1 MFWQAYRYIL
11 QNMDKKDSHIELLD
25 RFFRG
30 LTSPEEDVQLKSWIK
45 QPDFQQKFSAYYQQC
60 WALAPDTMDKA
71 VQNEMFTELL
81 SQIDASSTTETKVLK
96 TRNRFLRQIGRYAAV
111 ACIILAVGSGA
122 YYAGVKRPADDA
134 NTEVT
139 MSVSNGQKADIILAD
154 GTKVYINSDSRIVY
168 DNTYNKKTRMVS
180 LEGEAYFE
188 VAKNPDKRF
197 IVEAKGMQVEA
208 LGTSFNVNAYQNDNK
223 IIASLFSGSVRVSYD
238 RHVAILKPHESV
250 KVDLLNRSFS
260 RYKDESMQNIALW
273 RKNEITFDG
282 EPLEEITHIM
292 SRLYNTTICIE
303 DESLKKVCYIG
314 TIRNNN
320 LENFIDI
327 INLTTPV
334 VYENKG
340 DTVFLRKRV
349 P

>member
-1 MFWQAYRYIL
+1 MR
-11 QNMDKKDSHIELLD
+11 IELLH
-25 RFFRG
+25 RLIAGTTTEEENRQLMEWFRQCASKEEFFM
-30 LTSPEEDVQLKSWIK
+30 LFETAWKESPDEMPRDVQERMYRRLSRKLDEKKTKTILLRSRFSWK
-45 QPDFQQKFSAYYQQC
+45 VWP
-60 WALAPDTMDKA
+60 
-71 VQNEMFTELL
+71 
-81 SQIDASSTTETKVLK
+81 QI
-96 TRNRFLRQIGRYAAV
+96 AV
-111 ACIILAVGSGA
+111 ACIIIVLGLVNYRMNDKQKQLSTQNFTVLAEKGQRAFITLPDSTKVWLNSDTKIS
-122 YYAGVKRPADDA
+122 YPADYGLKER
-134 NTEVT
+134 NVT
-139 MSVSNGQKADIILAD
+139 LV
-154 GTKVYINSDSRIVY
+154 
-168 DNTYNKKTRMVS
+168 
-180 LEGEAYFE
+180 GEAYFE

-282 EPLEEITHIM
+282 ESLEEITHIM

>member
-1 MFWQAYRYIL
+1 MR
-11 QNMDKKDSHIELLD
+11 IELLH
-25 RFFRG
+25 RLIAG
-30 LTSPEEDVQLKSWIK
+30 T
-45 QPDFQQKFSAYYQQC
+45 
-60 WALAPDTMDKA
+60 
-71 VQNEMFTELL
+71 
-81 SQIDASSTTETKVLK
+81 TTEEENRQLMEWFRQCASKEEFFMLFETAWKESPDEMPRGVQERMYRRLSRELDEKKTKTILL
-96 TRNRFLRQIGRYAAV
+96 RSRFSWKVWPQIAV
-111 ACIILAVGSGA
+111 ACIIIVLGLVNYRMSDKQKQLSTQNFMVLAEKGQRAFITLPDSTKVWLNSDTKIS
-122 YYAGVKRPADDA
+122 YPADYGLKER
-134 NTEVT
+134 NVT
-139 MSVSNGQKADIILAD
+139 LV
-154 GTKVYINSDSRIVY
+154 
-168 DNTYNKKTRMVS
+168 
-180 LEGEAYFE
+180 GEAYFE
-188 VAKNPDKRF
+188 VAKNSDKRF

-282 EPLEEITHIM
+282 ESLEEITHIM

>member
-1 MFWQAYRYIL
+1 MR
-11 QNMDKKDSHIELLD
+11 IELLH
-25 RFFRG
+25 RLIAGTTTEEENRQLMEWFRQCASKEEFFM
-30 LTSPEEDVQLKSWIK
+30 LFETAWKESPDEMPRDVQERMYRRLSRELDEKKTKTILLRSRFSWK
-45 QPDFQQKFSAYYQQC
+45 VWP
-60 WALAPDTMDKA
+60 
-71 VQNEMFTELL
+71 
-81 SQIDASSTTETKVLK
+81 QI
-96 TRNRFLRQIGRYAAV
+96 AV
-111 ACIILAVGSGA
+111 ACIIIVLGLVNYRMNDKQKQLSTQNFTVFAEKGQRAFITLPDSTKVWLNSDTKIS
-122 YYAGVKRPADDA
+122 YPADYGLKER
-134 NTEVT
+134 NVT
-139 MSVSNGQKADIILAD
+139 LV
-154 GTKVYINSDSRIVY
+154 
-168 DNTYNKKTRMVS
+168 
-180 LEGEAYFE
+180 GEAYFE

-223 IIASLFSGSVRVSYD
+223 IIASLFSGCVRVSYD

-282 EPLEEITHIM
+282 ESLEEITHIM

>member
-1 MFWQAYRYIL
+1 MR
-11 QNMDKKDSHIELLD
+11 IELLH
-25 RFFRG
+25 RLIAGTTTEEENRQLMEWFRQCASKEEFFMLFETAWKESLDEMPR
-30 LTSPEEDVQLKSWIK
+30 DVQERMYRRLSWELDEKKTKTILLRSR
-45 QPDFQQKFSAYYQQC
+45 FS
-60 WALAPDTMDKA
+60 WKVWP
-71 VQNEMFTELL
+71 
-81 SQIDASSTTETKVLK
+81 QI
-96 TRNRFLRQIGRYAAV
+96 AV
-111 ACIILAVGSGA
+111 ACIIIVLGLVNYRMNDKQKQLSTQNFTVLAEKGQRAFITLPDSTKVWLNSDTKIS
-122 YYAGVKRPADDA
+122 YPADYGLKER
-134 NTEVT
+134 NVT
-139 MSVSNGQKADIILAD
+139 LV
-154 GTKVYINSDSRIVY
+154 
-168 DNTYNKKTRMVS
+168 
-180 LEGEAYFE
+180 GEAYFE

-282 EPLEEITHIM
+282 ESLEEITHIM

>member
-1 MFWQAYRYIL
+1 MR
-11 QNMDKKDSHIELLD
+11 IELLH
-25 RFFRG
+25 RLIAGTTTEEENRQLMEWFRQCASKKEFFM
-30 LTSPEEDVQLKSWIK
+30 LFETAWKESPDEMPRDVQERMYRRLSRELDEKKTKTILLRSRFSWK
-45 QPDFQQKFSAYYQQC
+45 VWQQ
-60 WALAPDTMDKA
+60 
-71 VQNEMFTELL
+71 
-81 SQIDASSTTETKVLK
+81 I
-96 TRNRFLRQIGRYAAV
+96 AV
-111 ACIILAVGSGA
+111 ACIIIVLGLVNYRMIDKQKQLSTQNFMVLAEKGQRAFITLPDSTKVWLNSDTKIS
-122 YYAGVKRPADDA
+122 YPADYGLKER
-134 NTEVT
+134 NVT
-139 MSVSNGQKADIILAD
+139 LV
-154 GTKVYINSDSRIVY
+154 
-168 DNTYNKKTRMVS
+168 
-180 LEGEAYFE
+180 GEAYFE

-282 EPLEEITHIM
+282 ESLEEITHIM

>member
-1 MFWQAYRYIL
+1 LIMR
-11 QNMDKKDSHIELLD
+11 IELLH
-25 RFFRG
+25 RLIAGTTTEEENRQLMEWFRQCASKEEFFM
-30 LTSPEEDVQLKSWIK
+30 LFETAWKESPDEMPRDVQERMYRRLSRELDEKKTKTILLRSRFSWK
-45 QPDFQQKFSAYYQQC
+45 VWP
-60 WALAPDTMDKA
+60 
-71 VQNEMFTELL
+71 
-81 SQIDASSTTETKVLK
+81 QI
-96 TRNRFLRQIGRYAAV
+96 AV
-111 ACIILAVGSGA
+111 ACIIIVLGLVNYRMNDKQKQLSTQNFTVLAEKGQRAFITLPDSTKVWLNSDTKIS
-122 YYAGVKRPADDA
+122 YPADYGLKER
-134 NTEVT
+134 NVT
-139 MSVSNGQKADIILAD
+139 LV
-154 GTKVYINSDSRIVY
+154 
-168 DNTYNKKTRMVS
+168 
-180 LEGEAYFE
+180 GEAYFE

-282 EPLEEITHIM
+282 ESLEEITHIM

>member
-1 MFWQAYRYIL
+1 MR
-11 QNMDKKDSHIELLD
+11 IELLH
-25 RFFRG
+25 RLIAGTTTEEENRQLMEWFRQCASKEEFFM
-30 LTSPEEDVQLKSWIK
+30 LFETAWKESPDEMPRDVQERMYRRLSRELDEKKTKTILLRSRFSWK
-45 QPDFQQKFSAYYQQC
+45 VWP
-60 WALAPDTMDKA
+60 
-71 VQNEMFTELL
+71 
-81 SQIDASSTTETKVLK
+81 QI
-96 TRNRFLRQIGRYAAV
+96 AV
-111 ACIILAVGSGA
+111 ACIIIVLGLVNYRMSDKQKQLSTQNFMVLAEKGQRAFITLPDSTKVWLNSDTKIS
-122 YYAGVKRPADDA
+122 YPADYGLKER
-134 NTEVT
+134 NVT
-139 MSVSNGQKADIILAD
+139 LV
-154 GTKVYINSDSRIVY
+154 
-168 DNTYNKKTRMVS
+168 
-180 LEGEAYFE
+180 GEAYFE

-260 RYKDESMQNIALW
+260 RYKDESMQNMALW

-282 EPLEEITHIM
+282 ESLEEITHIM

>member
-1 MFWQAYRYIL
+1 MR
-11 QNMDKKDSHIELLD
+11 IELLH
-25 RFFRG
+25 RLIAGTTTEEENRQLMEWFRQCASKEEFFM
-30 LTSPEEDVQLKSWIK
+30 LFETAWKESPDEMPRDVQERMYRRLSRELDEKKTKTILLRSRFSWK
-45 QPDFQQKFSAYYQQC
+45 VWQQ
-60 WALAPDTMDKA
+60 
-71 VQNEMFTELL
+71 
-81 SQIDASSTTETKVLK
+81 I
-96 TRNRFLRQIGRYAAV
+96 AV
-111 ACIILAVGSGA
+111 ACIIIVLGLVNYRMNDKQKQLSTQNFTVLAEKGQRAFITLPDSTKVWLNSDTKIS
-122 YYAGVKRPADDA
+122 YPADYGLKER
-134 NTEVT
+134 NVT
-139 MSVSNGQKADIILAD
+139 LV
-154 GTKVYINSDSRIVY
+154 
-168 DNTYNKKTRMVS
+168 
-180 LEGEAYFE
+180 GEAYFE

-282 EPLEEITHIM
+282 ESLEEITHIM

>member
-1 MFWQAYRYIL
+1 MR
-11 QNMDKKDSHIELLD
+11 IELLH
-25 RFFRG
+25 RLIAGTTTEEENRQLMEWFRQCASKEEFFM
-30 LTSPEEDVQLKSWIK
+30 LFETAWKESPDEMPRDVQERMYRRLSRE
-45 QPDFQQKFSAYYQQC
+45 
-60 WALAPDTMDKA
+60 MDEKK
-71 VQNEMFTELL
+71 TKTILLL
-81 SQIDASSTTETKVLK
+81 SRFSWKVWPQI
-96 TRNRFLRQIGRYAAV
+96 AV
-111 ACIILAVGSGA
+111 ACIIIVLGLVNYRMNDKQKQLSTQNFTVLAEKGQRAFITLPDSTKVWLNSDTKIS
-122 YYAGVKRPADDA
+122 YPADYGLKER
-134 NTEVT
+134 NVT
-139 MSVSNGQKADIILAD
+139 LV
-154 GTKVYINSDSRIVY
+154 
-168 DNTYNKKTRMVS
+168 
-180 LEGEAYFE
+180 GEAYFE

-282 EPLEEITHIM
+282 ESLEEITHIM

>member
-1 MFWQAYRYIL
+1 MLFETAW
-11 QNMDKKDSHIELLD
+11 KE
-25 RFFRG
+25 
-30 LTSPEEDVQLKSWIK
+30 SPDEMPRDVQERMYRRLSRELDEKKTKTILLRSRFSWK
-45 QPDFQQKFSAYYQQC
+45 VWP
-60 WALAPDTMDKA
+60 
-71 VQNEMFTELL
+71 
-81 SQIDASSTTETKVLK
+81 QI
-96 TRNRFLRQIGRYAAV
+96 AV
-111 ACIILAVGSGA
+111 ACIIIVLGLVNYRMNDKQKQLSTQNFTVLAEKGQRAFITLPDSTKVWLNSDTKIS
-122 YYAGVKRPADDA
+122 YPADYGLKER
-134 NTEVT
+134 NVT
-139 MSVSNGQKADIILAD
+139 LV
-154 GTKVYINSDSRIVY
+154 
-168 DNTYNKKTRMVS
+168 
-180 LEGEAYFE
+180 GEAYFE

-282 EPLEEITHIM
+282 ESLEEITHIM

>member
-1 MFWQAYRYIL
+1 MR
-11 QNMDKKDSHIELLD
+11 IELLH
-25 RFFRG
+25 RLIAGTTTEEENRQLMEWFRQCASKEEFFM
-30 LTSPEEDVQLKSWIK
+30 LFETAWKESPDEMPRDVQERMYRRLSRELDEKKTKTILLRSRFSWK
-45 QPDFQQKFSAYYQQC
+45 VWP
-60 WALAPDTMDKA
+60 
-71 VQNEMFTELL
+71 
-81 SQIDASSTTETKVLK
+81 QI
-96 TRNRFLRQIGRYAAV
+96 AV
-111 ACIILAVGSGA
+111 ACIIIVLGLVNYRMNDKQKQLSTQNFTVLAEKGQRAFITSPDSTKVWLNSDTKIS
-122 YYAGVKRPADDA
+122 YPADYGLKER
-134 NTEVT
+134 NVT
-139 MSVSNGQKADIILAD
+139 LV
-154 GTKVYINSDSRIVY
+154 
-168 DNTYNKKTRMVS
+168 
-180 LEGEAYFE
+180 GEAYFE

-282 EPLEEITHIM
+282 ESLEEITHIM

>member
-1 MFWQAYRYIL
+1 MGSEMCIR
-11 QNMDKKDSHIELLD
+11 D
-25 RFFRG
+25 R
-30 LTSPEEDVQLKSWIK
+30 
-45 QPDFQQKFSAYYQQC
+45 
-60 WALAPDTMDKA
+60 
-71 VQNEMFTELL
+71 
-81 SQIDASSTTETKVLK
+81 
-96 TRNRFLRQIGRYAAV
+96 
-111 ACIILAVGSGA
+111 
-122 YYAGVKRPADDA
+122 
-134 NTEVT
+134 
-139 MSVSNGQKADIILAD
+139 
-154 GTKVYINSDSRIVY
+154 
-168 DNTYNKKTRMVS
+168 
-180 LEGEAYFE
+180 
-188 VAKNPDKRF
+188 
-197 IVEAKGMQVEA
+197 
-208 LGTSFNVNAYQNDNK
+208 
-223 IIASLFSGSVRVSYD
+223 
-238 RHVAILKPHESV
+238 
-250 KVDLLNRSFS
+250 
-260 RYKDESMQNIALW
+260 DESMQNIALW

>member
-1 MFWQAYRYIL
+1 MR
-11 QNMDKKDSHIELLD
+11 IELLH
-25 RFFRG
+25 RLIAGTTTEEENRQLMEWFRQCASKEEFFM
-30 LTSPEEDVQLKSWIK
+30 LFETAWKESPDEMPRDVQERMYRRLSW
-45 QPDFQQKFSAYYQQC
+45 
-60 WALAPDTMDKA
+60 
-71 VQNEMFTELL
+71 ELEEKKTKTIL
-81 SQIDASSTTETKVLK
+81 SQSCFSWKIWP
-96 TRNRFLRQIGRYAAV
+96 QIAV
-111 ACIILAVGSGA
+111 ACIIIVLGLVNYRMSDKQKQLSTQNFMVLAEKGQRAFITLPDSTKVWLNSDTKIS
-122 YYAGVKRPADDA
+122 YPADYGLKER
-134 NTEVT
+134 NVT
-139 MSVSNGQKADIILAD
+139 LV
-154 GTKVYINSDSRIVY
+154 
-168 DNTYNKKTRMVS
+168 
-180 LEGEAYFE
+180 GEAYFE

-238 RHVAILKPHESV
+238 RHVAILEPHESIR
-250 KVDLLNRSFS
+250 VDLLNRSFS

-282 EPLEEITHIM
+282 ESLEEITHIM

-327 INLTTPV
+327 ISLTTPV

>member
-1 MFWQAYRYIL
+1 MR
-11 QNMDKKDSHIELLD
+11 IELLH
-25 RFFRG
+25 RLIAGTTTEEENRQLMEWFRQCASKEEFFM
-30 LTSPEEDVQLKSWIK
+30 LFETAWKESPDEMPRDVQERMYRRLSRELDEKKTKTILLRSRFSWVW
-45 QPDFQQKFSAYYQQC
+45 P
-60 WALAPDTMDKA
+60 
-71 VQNEMFTELL
+71 
-81 SQIDASSTTETKVLK
+81 QI
-96 TRNRFLRQIGRYAAV
+96 AV
-111 ACIILAVGSGA
+111 ACIIIVLGLVNYRMNDKQKQLSTQNFTVLAEKGQRAFITLPDSTKVWLNSDTKIS
-122 YYAGVKRPADDA
+122 YPADYGLKER
-134 NTEVT
+134 NVT
-139 MSVSNGQKADIILAD
+139 LV
-154 GTKVYINSDSRIVY
+154 
-168 DNTYNKKTRMVS
+168 
-180 LEGEAYFE
+180 GEAYFE

-282 EPLEEITHIM
+282 ESLEEITHIM

>member
-1 MFWQAYRYIL
+1 MR
-11 QNMDKKDSHIELLD
+11 IELLH
-25 RFFRG
+25 RLIAGTTTEEENRQLMEWFRQCASKEEFFM
-30 LTSPEEDVQLKSWIK
+30 LFETAWKESPDEMPRDVQERMYRRLSRELDEKKTKTILLRSRFSWK
-45 QPDFQQKFSAYYQQC
+45 VWP
-60 WALAPDTMDKA
+60 
-71 VQNEMFTELL
+71 
-81 SQIDASSTTETKVLK
+81 QI
-96 TRNRFLRQIGRYAAV
+96 AV
-111 ACIILAVGSGA
+111 ACIIIVLGLVNYRMNDKQKQLSTQNFTVFAEKGQRAFITLPDSTKVWLNSDTKIS
-122 YYAGVKRPADDA
+122 YPADYGLKER
-134 NTEVT
+134 NVT
-139 MSVSNGQKADIILAD
+139 LV
-154 GTKVYINSDSRIVY
+154 
-168 DNTYNKKTRMVS
+168 
-180 LEGEAYFE
+180 GEAYFE

-282 EPLEEITHIM
+282 ESLEEITHIM
-292 SRLYNTTICIE
+292 SRLYNATICIE

>member
-1 MFWQAYRYIL
+1 MR
-11 QNMDKKDSHIELLD
+11 IELLH
-25 RFFRG
+25 RLIAGTTTEEENRQLMEWFRQCASKEEFFM
-30 LTSPEEDVQLKSWIK
+30 LFETAWKESPDEMPRDVQERMYRRLSRELDEKKTKTILLRSRFSWK
-45 QPDFQQKFSAYYQQC
+45 V
-60 WALAPDTMDKA
+60 WL
-71 VQNEMFTELL
+71 
-81 SQIDASSTTETKVLK
+81 QI
-96 TRNRFLRQIGRYAAV
+96 AV
-111 ACIILAVGSGA
+111 ACIIIVLGLVNYRMNDKQKQLSTQNFTVLAEKGQRAFITLPDSTKVWLNSDTKIS
-122 YYAGVKRPADDA
+122 YPADYGLKER
-134 NTEVT
+134 NVT
-139 MSVSNGQKADIILAD
+139 LV
-154 GTKVYINSDSRIVY
+154 
-168 DNTYNKKTRMVS
+168 
-180 LEGEAYFE
+180 GEAYFE

-282 EPLEEITHIM
+282 ESLEEITHIM

>member
-1 MFWQAYRYIL
+1 MR
-11 QNMDKKDSHIELLD
+11 IELLH
-25 RFFRG
+25 RLIAGTTTEEENRQLMEWFRQCASKEEFFM
-30 LTSPEEDVQLKSWIK
+30 LFETAWKDSSEEMPRDVQERMYRRLSRNLDEKKTKTILLRSRFSWRIW
-45 QPDFQQKFSAYYQQC
+45 P
-60 WALAPDTMDKA
+60 
-71 VQNEMFTELL
+71 
-81 SQIDASSTTETKVLK
+81 QI
-96 TRNRFLRQIGRYAAV
+96 AV
-111 ACIILAVGSGA
+111 ACIIIVLSLVNYRMNDKQKQLSTQNFTVLAE
-122 YYAGVKRPADDA
+122 K
-134 NTEVT
+134 
-139 MSVSNGQKADIILAD
+139 GQRAFITLPDSTKVWLNSDTKISYLAD
-154 GTKVYINSDSRIVY
+154 YGLKERNVALV
-168 DNTYNKKTRMVS
+168 
-180 LEGEAYFE
+180 GEAYFE

-208 LGTSFNVNAYQNDNK
+208 LGTSFNINAYQNDNK

-260 RYKDESMQNIALW
+260 RYKDRSMQNIALW

-282 EPLEEITHIM
+282 ESLEEITHIM

>member
-1 MFWQAYRYIL
+1 MR
-11 QNMDKKDSHIELLD
+11 IELLH
-25 RFFRG
+25 RLIAGTTTEEENRQLMEWFRQCASKEEFFM
-30 LTSPEEDVQLKSWIK
+30 LFETAWKESPDEMPRDVQERMYRRLSRELDEKKTKTILLRSRFSWK
-45 QPDFQQKFSAYYQQC
+45 VWP
-60 WALAPDTMDKA
+60 
-71 VQNEMFTELL
+71 
-81 SQIDASSTTETKVLK
+81 QI
-96 TRNRFLRQIGRYAAV
+96 AV
-111 ACIILAVGSGA
+111 ACIIIVLGLVNYCMNDKQKQLSTQNFTVLAEKGQRAFITLPDSTKVWLNSDTKIS
-122 YYAGVKRPADDA
+122 YPADYGLKER
-134 NTEVT
+134 NVT
-139 MSVSNGQKADIILAD
+139 LV
-154 GTKVYINSDSRIVY
+154 
-168 DNTYNKKTRMVS
+168 
-180 LEGEAYFE
+180 GEAYFE

-282 EPLEEITHIM
+282 ESLEEITHIM

>member
-1 MFWQAYRYIL
+1 MR
-11 QNMDKKDSHIELLD
+11 IELLH
-25 RFFRG
+25 RLIAGTTTEEENRQLMEWFRQCASKEEFFM
-30 LTSPEEDVQLKSWIK
+30 LFETAWKESPDEMPRDVQERMYRRLSRELDEKKTKTILLRSRFSWK
-45 QPDFQQKFSAYYQQC
+45 VWP
-60 WALAPDTMDKA
+60 
-71 VQNEMFTELL
+71 
-81 SQIDASSTTETKVLK
+81 QI
-96 TRNRFLRQIGRYAAV
+96 AV
-111 ACIILAVGSGA
+111 ACIIIVLGLVNYRMNDKQKQLSTQNFTVLAEKGQRAFITLPDSTKVWLNSDTKIS
-122 YYAGVKRPADDA
+122 YPADYGLKER
-134 NTEVT
+134 NVT
-139 MSVSNGQKADIILAD
+139 LV
-154 GTKVYINSDSRIVY
+154 
-168 DNTYNKKTRMVS
+168 
-180 LEGEAYFE
+180 GEAYFE

-282 EPLEEITHIM
+282 ESLEEITHIM
-292 SRLYNTTICIE
+292 SRLYNTTLCIE

>member
-1 MFWQAYRYIL
+1 MR
-11 QNMDKKDSHIELLD
+11 IELLH
-25 RFFRG
+25 RLIAGTTTEEENRQLMEWFRQCASKEEFFM
-30 LTSPEEDVQLKSWIK
+30 LFETAWKESPDEMPRDVQERMYRRLSRELDEKKTKTILLRSRFSWK
-45 QPDFQQKFSAYYQQC
+45 VWP
-60 WALAPDTMDKA
+60 
-71 VQNEMFTELL
+71 
-81 SQIDASSTTETKVLK
+81 QI
-96 TRNRFLRQIGRYAAV
+96 AV
-111 ACIILAVGSGA
+111 ACIIIVLGLVNYRMNDKQKQLSTQNFTVLAEKGQRAFITLPDSTKVWLNSDTKIS
-122 YYAGVKRPADDA
+122 YPADYGLKER
-134 NTEVT
+134 NVT
-139 MSVSNGQKADIILAD
+139 LV
-154 GTKVYINSDSRIVY
+154 
-168 DNTYNKKTRMVS
+168 
-180 LEGEAYFE
+180 GEAYFE

-238 RHVAILKPHESV
+238 RHVEILKPHESV

-282 EPLEEITHIM
+282 ESLEEITHIM

>member
-1 MFWQAYRYIL
+1 MR
-11 QNMDKKDSHIELLD
+11 IELLH
-25 RFFRG
+25 RLIAGTTTEEENRQLMEWFRQCASKEEFFM
-30 LTSPEEDVQLKSWIK
+30 LFETAWKESPDEMPRDVQERMYRRLSRELDEKKTKTILLRSRFSWK
-45 QPDFQQKFSAYYQQC
+45 VWP
-60 WALAPDTMDKA
+60 
-71 VQNEMFTELL
+71 
-81 SQIDASSTTETKVLK
+81 QI
-96 TRNRFLRQIGRYAAV
+96 AV
-111 ACIILAVGSGA
+111 ACIIIVLGLVNYRMNDKQKQLSTQNFTVLAEKGQRAFITLPDSTKVWLNSDTKIS
-122 YYAGVKRPADDA
+122 YPADYGLKER
-134 NTEVT
+134 NVT
-139 MSVSNGQKADIILAD
+139 LV
-154 GTKVYINSDSRIVY
+154 
-168 DNTYNKKTRMVS
+168 
-180 LEGEAYFE
+180 GEAYFE

-250 KVDLLNRSFS
+250 QVDLLNRSFS

-282 EPLEEITHIM
+282 ESLEEITHIM

>member
-1 MFWQAYRYIL
+1 MR
-11 QNMDKKDSHIELLD
+11 IELLH
-25 RFFRG
+25 RLIAGTTTEEENRQLMEWFRQCASKEEFFM
-30 LTSPEEDVQLKSWIK
+30 LFETAWKESPDEMPRDVQERMYRRLSRELDEKKTKTILLRSRFSWK
-45 QPDFQQKFSAYYQQC
+45 VWP
-60 WALAPDTMDKA
+60 
-71 VQNEMFTELL
+71 
-81 SQIDASSTTETKVLK
+81 QI
-96 TRNRFLRQIGRYAAV
+96 AV
-111 ACIILAVGSGA
+111 ACIIIVLGLVNYRMNDKQKQLSTQNFTVLAEKGQRAFITLPDSTKVWLNSDTKIS
-122 YYAGVKRPADDA
+122 YPADYGLKER
-134 NTEVT
+134 NVT
-139 MSVSNGQKADIILAD
+139 LV
-154 GTKVYINSDSRIVY
+154 
-168 DNTYNKKTRMVS
+168 
-180 LEGEAYFE
+180 GEAYFE

-282 EPLEEITHIM
+282 ESLEEITHIM

-327 INLTTPV
+327 INLTTPI

>member
-1 MFWQAYRYIL
+1 MR
-11 QNMDKKDSHIELLD
+11 IELL
-25 RFFRG
+25 RRLIAGTTTEEENRQLMEWFRQCASKEEFFM
-30 LTSPEEDVQLKSWIK
+30 LFETAWKESPDEMPRDVQERMYRRLSRELDEKKTKTILLRSRFSWK
-45 QPDFQQKFSAYYQQC
+45 VWP
-60 WALAPDTMDKA
+60 
-71 VQNEMFTELL
+71 
-81 SQIDASSTTETKVLK
+81 QI
-96 TRNRFLRQIGRYAAV
+96 AV
-111 ACIILAVGSGA
+111 ACIIIVLGLVNYRMNDKQKQLSTQNFTVLAEKGQRAFITLPDSTKVWLNSDTKIS
-122 YYAGVKRPADDA
+122 YPADYGLKER
-134 NTEVT
+134 NVT
-139 MSVSNGQKADIILAD
+139 LV
-154 GTKVYINSDSRIVY
+154 
-168 DNTYNKKTRMVS
+168 
-180 LEGEAYFE
+180 GEAYFE

-282 EPLEEITHIM
+282 ESLEEITHIM

>member
-1 MFWQAYRYIL
+1 MR
-11 QNMDKKDSHIELLD
+11 IELLH
-25 RFFRG
+25 RLIAGTTTEEENWQLMEWFRQCASKEEFFM
-30 LTSPEEDVQLKSWIK
+30 LFETAWKESPDEMPRDVQERMYRRLSRELDEKKTKTILLRSRFSWK
-45 QPDFQQKFSAYYQQC
+45 VWP
-60 WALAPDTMDKA
+60 
-71 VQNEMFTELL
+71 
-81 SQIDASSTTETKVLK
+81 QI
-96 TRNRFLRQIGRYAAV
+96 AV
-111 ACIILAVGSGA
+111 ACIIIVLGLVNYRMSDKQKQLSTQNFMVLAEKGQRAFITLPDSTKVWLNSDTKIS
-122 YYAGVKRPADDA
+122 YPADYGLKER
-134 NTEVT
+134 NVT
-139 MSVSNGQKADIILAD
+139 LV
-154 GTKVYINSDSRIVY
+154 
-168 DNTYNKKTRMVS
+168 
-180 LEGEAYFE
+180 GEAYFE

-282 EPLEEITHIM
+282 ESLEEITHIM

>member
-1 MFWQAYRYIL
+1 MR
-11 QNMDKKDSHIELLD
+11 IELLH
-25 RFFRG
+25 RLIAGTTTEEENRQLMEWFRQCASKEEFFM
-30 LTSPEEDVQLKSWIK
+30 LFETAWKESPDEMPRDVQERMYRRLSRELDEKKTKTILLRSRFSWK
-45 QPDFQQKFSAYYQQC
+45 VWP
-60 WALAPDTMDKA
+60 
-71 VQNEMFTELL
+71 
-81 SQIDASSTTETKVLK
+81 QI
-96 TRNRFLRQIGRYAAV
+96 AV
-111 ACIILAVGSGA
+111 ACIIIVLGLVNYRMNDKQKQLSTQNFTVLAEKGQRAFITLPDSTKVWLNSDTKIS
-122 YYAGVKRPADDA
+122 YPADYGLKER
-134 NTEVT
+134 NVT
-139 MSVSNGQKADIILAD
+139 LV
-154 GTKVYINSDSRIVY
+154 
-168 DNTYNKKTRMVS
+168 
-180 LEGEAYFE
+180 GEAYFE

-282 EPLEEITHIM
+282 ESLEEITHIM

-340 DTVFLRKRV
+340 DTVFLRNLV

>member
-1 MFWQAYRYIL
+1 MR
-11 QNMDKKDSHIELLD
+11 IELLH
-25 RFFRG
+25 RLIAGTTTEEENRQLMEWFRQCASKEEFFM
-30 LTSPEEDVQLKSWIK
+30 LFETAWKESPDEMPRDVQERMYRRLSRELDEKKTKTILLRSRFSWK
-45 QPDFQQKFSAYYQQC
+45 VWP
-60 WALAPDTMDKA
+60 
-71 VQNEMFTELL
+71 
-81 SQIDASSTTETKVLK
+81 QI
-96 TRNRFLRQIGRYAAV
+96 AV
-111 ACIILAVGSGA
+111 ACIIIVLGLVNYRMNDKQKQLSTQNFTVLAEKGQRAFITLPDSTKVWLNSDTKIS
-122 YYAGVKRPADDA
+122 YPADYGLKER
-134 NTEVT
+134 NVT
-139 MSVSNGQKADIILAD
+139 LV
-154 GTKVYINSDSRIVY
+154 
-168 DNTYNKKTRMVS
+168 
-180 LEGEAYFE
+180 GEAYFE

-282 EPLEEITHIM
+282 ESLEEITHMM